1 MVKKKSIFD
10 DRPVEIQELTFIV
23 KQDINGLNQKI
34 GGDPFFLT
42 LSLFVYALFVDFLH
56 FELNVFLFFFFFVVV
71 DSSIGSVCG
80 GTAVKEQA
88 GE

>member
-1 MVKKKSIFD
+1 VVKKKSIFD

-42 LSLFVYALFVDFLH
+42 LSLCICSLR
-56 FELNVFLFFFFFVVV
+56 
-71 DSSIGSVCG
+71 
-80 GTAVKEQA
+80 
-88 GE
+88 